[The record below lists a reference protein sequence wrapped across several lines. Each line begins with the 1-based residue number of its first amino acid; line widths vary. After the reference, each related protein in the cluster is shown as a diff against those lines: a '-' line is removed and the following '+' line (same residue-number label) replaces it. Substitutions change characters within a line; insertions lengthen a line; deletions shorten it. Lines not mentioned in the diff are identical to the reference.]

1 LSISILNLKLV
12 LIFCGFSWGI
22 WGGEMGDS
30 EVPQDVGLAV
40 VAKAAMKE
48 KELLQKERKKARL
61 KKEMEAAQKK
71 SL

>member
-1 LSISILNLKLV
+1 
-12 LIFCGFSWGI
+12 
-22 WGGEMGDS
+22 MGDS